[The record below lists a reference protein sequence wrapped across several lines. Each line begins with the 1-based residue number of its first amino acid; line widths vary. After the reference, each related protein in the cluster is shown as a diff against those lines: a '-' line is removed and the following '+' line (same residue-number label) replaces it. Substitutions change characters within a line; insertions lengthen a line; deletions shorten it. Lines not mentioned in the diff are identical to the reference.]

1 MNMVGW
7 FAILQKRVKNVP
19 HSGYGDDPV
28 GAWLLLR
35 GGAVRH
41 DRQEALPHGP
51 PQPHLLQ
58 RLAPPLL
65 HHRHRH
71 GRPGNILLIPAL
83 QRKVDILRPAVN
95 STSSTPTPHSFS
107 LIDNEEGHINKC
119 VVFLT
124 IWTLWNPNRM
134 LFHFG
139 MVFARWDE
147 DLCRI
152 RRLFLFC
159 SSGSCMSVMPP
170 DF

>member
-41 DRQEALPHGP
+41 DRQEALPDGP
-51 PQPHLLQ
+51 AQPHLLQ

-95 STSSTPTPHSFS
+95 STS
-107 LIDNEEGHINKC
+107 
-119 VVFLT
+119 
-124 IWTLWNPNRM
+124 
-134 LFHFG
+134 
-139 MVFARWDE
+139 
-147 DLCRI
+147 
-152 RRLFLFC
+152 
-159 SSGSCMSVMPP
+159 
-170 DF
+170 